1 MDKLEAEKRAVAE
14 ENEALQAAA
23 AKEKQ
28 ALIEEYEQRIEQEKE
43 LEKVNVNIG
52 MFDACRCISWL
63 PYLVDTFTWGA

>member
-52 MFDACRCISWL
+52 MFDACRCIS
-63 PYLVDTFTWGA
+63 

>member
-43 LEKVNVNIG
+43 LEKVNINIG
-52 MFDACRCISWL
+52 MFDACRCIS
-63 PYLVDTFTWGA
+63 

>member
-14 ENEALQAAA
+14 ENEALEAAA

-52 MFDACRCISWL
+52 MFDACRCIS
-63 PYLVDTFTWGA
+63 